1 VSSRSFA
8 IESELGRIRMDKCPE
23 LTSLLKPKERLRS
36 FSYVRMA
43 VMLCG
48 CLSYRRAADMMNT
61 VLHRAADDA
70 IKVRTLAD
78 FIEDYGNGI
87 GSHMKTLAANILNAN
102 RFDAE
107 TLAPEDA
114 AAFKASIAGQAR
126 EAGQAEAEM
135 AEVYEKVW
143 EINSQREVRAQIK
156 RNELVSAVELPSTR
170 CCYIS
175 IDDIGV
181 KHQKE
186 TRKDGG
192 SKTGRYVE
200 NTVIH
205 VQVDGLCH
213 HLTAVGMRNAF
224 AVLMAFLLNNHLM
237 ENRRLVFLAD
247 GARDI
252 LNHIETLFP
261 FCEHSLIL
269 DWYHLKKKCKEL
281 ISSSVKGKKEEKQV
295 IIQDLLRMLWV
306 GNVDEAVEYLNSLE
320 QKSIKS
326 GYWLR
331 ELTGYLE
338 RKRPQIACYA
348 LRDSLG
354 LRNSSNRVEKD
365 NDLLVAQR
373 QKHNGMSWSREGS
386 GALAAINMVLLNK
399 EAEQWLYTRTLPF
412 SMFSDVAA

>member
-1 VSSRSFA
+1 
-8 IESELGRIRMDKCPE
+8 M
-23 LTSLLKPKERLRS
+23 
-36 FSYVRMA
+36 RMA
-43 VMLCG
+43 VMFCG

-61 VLHRAADDA
+61 VLHRTADEA

-87 GSHMKTLAANILNAN
+87 GSHMKTLAADILKAN
-102 RFDAE
+102 QFDAE
-107 TLAPEDA
+107 TLAPEDT
-114 AAFKASIAGQAR
+114 AAFKASIASEPR
-126 EAGQAEAEM
+126 EVRTEAAM
-135 AEVYEKVW
+135 AEVCEKVK
-143 EINSQREVRAQIK
+143 EINSQREPRAQIK
-156 RNELVSAVELPSTR
+156 RDDLVSAVELPTTR
-170 CCYIS
+170 CCYAS
-175 IDDIGV
+175 VDDIGV

-186 TRKDGG
+186 TRKNRG

-205 VQVDGLCH
+205 VQADGLCY
-213 HLTAVGMRNAF
+213 HLTAVGMKNAF
-224 AVLMAFLLNNHLM
+224 AALMAFLLNNHLM

-247 GARDI
+247 GARNI

-261 FCEHSLIL
+261 FCERSVIL

-281 ISSSVKGKKEEKQV
+281 ISSSVKGTKEEKKV
-295 IIQDLLRMLWV
+295 IIQDVLRMLWV
-306 GNVDEAVEYLNSLE
+306 GNVDETVEYLNSLE
-320 QKSIKS
+320 HKSIKS
-326 GYWLR
+326 RYWLG

-348 LRDSLG
+348 LRDSFG
-354 LRNSSNRVEKD
+354 LRNSSNRVEKN

-399 EAEQWLYTRTLPF
+399 EAEQWLYTRTLSF
-412 SMFSDVAA
+412 SMFSDVDVAA